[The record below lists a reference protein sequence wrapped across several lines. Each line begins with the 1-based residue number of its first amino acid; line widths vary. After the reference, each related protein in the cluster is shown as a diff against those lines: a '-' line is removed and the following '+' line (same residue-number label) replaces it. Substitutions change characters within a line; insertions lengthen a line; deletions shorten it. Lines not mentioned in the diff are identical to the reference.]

1 MNEQGG
7 ASLMVLI
14 FALLLIGV
22 SVLGTIE
29 IADLAARRAEVRK
42 IEAFALAAMARAGG
56 SAALACE
63 IASLN
68 PAITCEFGG
77 GEIILRAKD
86 LPPIPVGWRA
96 GDLGSESRTTP

>member
-1 MNEQGG
+1 MNERGG

-22 SVLGTIE
+22 SALGAIE

-42 IEAFALAAMARAGG
+42 IEALALAAMARAGG

-63 IASLN
+63 IASRN

-77 GEIILRAKD
+77 GEIILRAKN

-96 GDLGSESRTTP
+96 GDLGSEGRTTP